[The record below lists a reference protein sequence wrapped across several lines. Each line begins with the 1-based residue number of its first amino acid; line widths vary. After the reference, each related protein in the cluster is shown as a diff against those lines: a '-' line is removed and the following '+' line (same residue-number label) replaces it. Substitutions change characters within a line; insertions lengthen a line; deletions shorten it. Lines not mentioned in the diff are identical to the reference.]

1 MARPDPDKDRQG
13 AESLPQMGEAE
24 DGTVRTDAEVASNDM
39 ISDDERVGPYLAQV
53 REDKDLTIAE
63 LAEELRITPRYLN
76 AIESMQI
83 GPIPKGYLTVYLRA
97 YAGRLGLDAGDVV
110 ERYTRQCGAVSEV
123 AKPAPVV
130 APPSK
135 SSSVFWPAMAGLVFV
150 IGLVAVGGYA
160 YGVMREP
167 AAAPI
172 ITAAEPVN
180 GARESL
186 FAEAP
191 TPAET
196 PQTLPLTLHAVSQSW
211 IEVRGS
217 DGTVF
222 RERVMVAG
230 ETYFPRVG
238 AGWTISAADGGA
250 FEWRVGDVV
259 IGPLGP
265 AGAPVYT
272 LSVDATASEAAEMA
286 SPSLASNRLNTTQP

>member
-1 MARPDPDKDRQG
+1 MARPDPDTDRQE
-13 AESLPQMGEAE
+13 ATRNPDMGETE
-24 DGTVRTDAEVASNDM
+24 GGTVRTGAELASNDA
-39 ISDDERVGPYLAQV
+39 ISEDTRMGPYLADI
-53 REDKDLTIAE
+53 REGKNLTIAE
-63 LAEELRITPRYLN
+63 LSQELRITTRYLN

-97 YAGRLGLDAGDVV
+97 YAIRLGLDANDIVT
-110 ERYTRQCGAVSEV
+110 RYTRQCGAVSEV
-123 AKPAPVV
+123 AKPTPVV
-130 APPSK
+130 TPPPKGSN
-135 SSSVFWPAMAGLVFV
+135 VFWPAVAGLVFV
-150 IGLVAVGGYA
+150 IALAAVGGYA
-160 YGVMREP
+160 YGAMQEP
-167 AAAPI
+167 DAAPLV
-172 ITAAEPVN
+172 TAAEPVN

-191 TPAET
+191 TPAAT
-196 PQTLPLTLHAVSQSW
+196 PSTLPLTLHAISQSW

-222 RERVMVAG
+222 RERVMIAG

-238 AGWTISAADGGA
+238 AGWTVSAADGGA

-272 LSVDATASEAAEMA
+272 LSVDSTAAVAAETA
-286 SPSLASNRLNTTQP
+286 APALASNRLNANRP

>member
-1 MARPDPDKDRQG
+1 MARPDPDADRQD
-13 AESLPQMGEAE
+13 AKRPSETGETE
-24 DGTVRTDAEVASNDM
+24 GGTVRSDSEIASNDM
-39 ISDDERVGPYLAQV
+39 ISDDTRIGPYLAQI
-53 REDKDLTIAE
+53 RESKNLTIAE
-63 LAEELRITPRYLN
+63 LSEELRITTRYLN

-97 YAGRLGLDAGDVV
+97 YASRLGLDAADIVS
-110 ERYTRQCGAVSEV
+110 RYTRQCGAVSEV
-123 AKPAPVV
+123 VKPKPIVAPAP
-130 APPSK
+130 K
-135 SSSVFWPAMAGLVFV
+135 GSSIFWPAMAGLVFV

-160 YGVMREP
+160 YGVMGEP
-167 AAAPI
+167 DAPPI
-172 ITAAEPVN
+172 VTAAEPVN

-191 TPAET
+191 TPAQT
-196 PQTLPLTLHAVSQSW
+196 PETLPLTLYAVSQSW

-272 LSVDATASEAAEMA
+272 LSVDSTAATAAETAAPA
-286 SPSLASNRLNTTQP
+286 LASNRLDANRP

>member
-1 MARPDPDKDRQG
+1 MARPDPDTDRQD
-13 AESLPQMGEAE
+13 AKRQPETGETE
-24 DGTVRTDAEVASNDM
+24 GGTVRTGSEIASNDA
-39 ISDDERVGPYLAQV
+39 ISDDTRMGPYLAQI
-53 REDKDLTIAE
+53 RESKDLTITE
-63 LAEELRITPRYLN
+63 LSQELRITTRYLN

-97 YAGRLGLDAGDVV
+97 YAGRLGLDAADIVT
-110 ERYTRQCGAVSEV
+110 RYTRQCGAVSEV
-123 AKPAPVV
+123 AKPKPIISPV
-130 APPSK
+130 AKGPSI
-135 SSSVFWPAMAGLVFV
+135 FWPAFAGLVFV

-160 YGVMREP
+160 YGVMGEP
-167 AAAPI
+167 DAPLI
-172 ITAAEPVN
+172 VTAAEPVN

-191 TPAET
+191 TPAQTTE
-196 PQTLPLTLHAVSQSW
+196 TLPLTLYAVTQSW

-222 RERVMVAG
+222 RERVMAAG

-238 AGWTISAADGGA
+238 AGWTISARDGGA

-272 LSVDATASEAAEMA
+272 LSVDSTAAEAAETVA
-286 SPSLASNRLNTTQP
+286 PALASNRVDANQP